1 MKTYAVGT
9 VNVAQ
14 QTRHARRI
22 YVGGIPPNLID
33 EDGLRSFINAVVAQ
47 GLGEENDHSYVLSV
61 YINHKKCFAFVEL
74 KSIELAT
81 ACLALD
87 GIMMKNVALRILR
100 ANEYKPELVPAAMNK
115 VIHFDLSGF
124 QFGNP
129 VSSSGGLH
137 HTESDEGFT
146 DRSFDSLIQ
155 SANFLSMEPG
165 TVVLLGYPYDETPKK
180 AVIRGA
186 GSTAMPKTLRNL
198 IRKFKFG
205 AVDNAEYGSDMS
217 KLRVLDVG
225 DILGG
230 KQAEEGRA
238 NLSMVLTEL
247 LLRGGVPFLIGGS
260 NDLVYPSWKS
270 ATGLSKVPV
279 SIVSLGSKVEPR
291 ILDDL
296 VQLSSTDETSTE
308 SKSPEV
314 GTYVLFGAQGSSL
327 SSEEARSFVSKG
339 GRLCWLLKELRRQ
352 ATSLDQQFQ
361 RLLDELTT
369 AKAASEGA
377 EPLAPAVVLHIDC
390 GSLESSIA
398 AFSNNTSS
406 TAGFKYDEVLQIAYL
421 AGLSPAVAMVQVTEF
436 SPAAEETRQNML
448 VLEMLYYFCVGY
460 NLRVGGSM
468 DSFVS
473 PLGIAWPKADDLK
486 AASSS
491 VESDFANRL
500 TSMVPP
506 SSASTAGSGVDSQSQ
521 VAKLADEVAALS
533 SGGSAA
539 PAASRPAAPSHGY
552 AASDL
557 DSAPIAGSALSTAM
571 QHPQGLQPQQQQ
583 PALNR
588 YPGSAAA
595 SAPNAS
601 NLRQQMM
608 MQSSG
613 VSMRGEQLTAAAL
626 AASANANAASGANAA
641 YGRTYLEMKVA
652 AGQIPYLQPGAS
664 PSDGYF
670 AGANG
675 GPMMSQTPTR
685 PGMISSNSGRGL
697 GSSASST
704 SMGAPPIGISA
715 TLSRSTSSRSQASSQ
730 ASTSNS
736 NIVFGNLASSSMPTG
751 SRSNVASF
759 SGSSSHASSAQSMPS
774 VLNANVHSLAPSP
787 NTSSSLLPPPH
798 PHLPIHSHSPHH
810 GHVIRRGLYMQESQS
825 SVDFG
830 HDPHPFDES
839 TDLNFD
845 VGSGGMTGHH
855 AHHSG
860 SASMSGIGM
869 GASSNSM
876 NGSFLG
882 GSPGGFKLPGGPT
895 ANLGNDFMLLNTSTK
910 SNAPS
915 TSGIGFSSSGSA
927 SADTAVAGAN
937 YPQLMPYLS
946 SMDSPPYAQQQQQ
959 QQLHAGPGG
968 FGSLMGTSLYS
979 QSPGGGGPS
988 ASANG
993 NGSGSSL
1000 LGLNKPADF

>member
-33 EDGLRSFINAVVAQ
+33 EDGLRSYINAVVAQ

-180 AVIRGA
+180 AVVRGA

-230 KQAEEGRA
+230 KQAEEGRT
-238 NLSMVLTEL
+238 NLTMVLSEL
-247 LLRGGVPFLIGGS
+247 LQRGGVPFVIGGS

-270 ATGLSKVPV
+270 AVALSKVPV
-279 SIVSLGSKVEPR
+279 SIVSLGSRVEPR

-296 VQLSSTDETSTE
+296 VQLSSADETGAE

-352 ATSLDQQFQ
+352 ATPLDQQFQ
-361 RLLDELTT
+361 RLLDELTV
-369 AKAASEGA
+369 AKAASEGT
-377 EPLAPAVVLHIDC
+377 ELVAPAVVLHIDC
-390 GSLESSIA
+390 GSLESSVA

-406 TAGFKYDEVLQIAYL
+406 TVGFKYDEVLQIAYL

-448 VLEMLYYFCVGY
+448 VLEVLYYFCMGY
-460 NLRVGGSM
+460 SLRVGGST
-468 DSFVS
+468 DGFVS
-473 PLGIAWPKADDLK
+473 PLGVAAPRADDLK
-486 AASSS
+486 AASS
-491 VESDFANRL
+491 VESDFAHRL

-506 SSASTAGSGVDSQSQ
+506 SAASAVAGAADGQSQ
-521 VAKLADEVAALS
+521 VAKLADEVAAAS
-533 SGGSAA
+533 VGGSVASS
-539 PAASRPAAPSHGY
+539 AASRAAASHGHG
-552 AASDL
+552 ADL
-557 DSAPIAGSALSTAM
+557 DAAPIAGSAMSAAL
-571 QHPQGLQPQQQQ
+571 QHQQGLQQQQQ
-583 PALNR
+583 QQQQTLNR
-588 YPGSAAA
+588 YAGNVAA
-595 SAPNAS
+595 SASNAS

-608 MQSSG
+608 MQSG
-613 VSMRGEQLTAAAL
+613 GASMRGEQLTAAAL
-626 AASANANAASGANAA
+626 AASANAPGGANAA
-641 YGRTYLEMKVA
+641 YGRTFLEMKVA
-652 AGQIPYLQPGAS
+652 SGQIPYLQPGAS

-675 GPMMSQTPTR
+675 GPMLSQTPTR

-736 NIVFGNLASSSMPTG
+736 NIVFGNLASSSMPNG

-798 PHLPIHSHSPHH
+798 PHLPIHAHSPHH
-810 GHVIRRGLYMQESQS
+810 HVVRRGLYMQESQS

-845 VGSGGMTGHH
+845 VSSSAMAGHH

-860 SASMSGIGM
+860 GGGMSGIGM

-882 GSPGGFKLPGGPT
+882 GSPGGFKLPSGPA
-895 ANLGNDFMLLNTSTK
+895 ANLGNDFMLLNASTK

-915 TSGIGFSSSGSA
+915 SSGIGFSSSGSA

-946 SMDSPPYAQQQQQ
+946 SMDSPPYAQQQQ
-959 QQLHAGPGG
+959 LHAGPGG
-968 FGSLMGTSLYS
+968 FGSLMGTSLYA
-979 QSPGGGGPS
+979 QGPGGGGPS

-993 NGSGSSL
+993 GGSGGSSL

>member
-1 MKTYAVGT
+1 
-9 VNVAQ
+9 
-14 QTRHARRI
+14 
-22 YVGGIPPNLID
+22 
-33 EDGLRSFINAVVAQ
+33 
-47 GLGEENDHSYVLSV
+47 
-61 YINHKKCFAFVEL
+61 
-74 KSIELAT
+74 
-81 ACLALD
+81 
-87 GIMMKNVALRILR
+87 
-100 ANEYKPELVPAAMNK
+100 MNK

-129 VSSSGGLH
+129 VTGSGGLH
-137 HTESDEGFT
+137 HTESDEGFA

-180 AVIRGA
+180 AVVRGA
-186 GSTAMPKTLRNL
+186 GSTATPKTLRNL

-225 DILGG
+225 DVLGG
-230 KQAEEGRA
+230 KLAEEGRA
-238 NLSMVLTEL
+238 NLTMVLSEL
-247 LLRGGVPFLIGGS
+247 LQRGGVPFLIGGS

-270 ATGLSKVPV
+270 AMGLSKVPV

-296 VQLSSTDETSTE
+296 VQLSSADETSAE

-352 ATSLDQQFQ
+352 ATPLDQQFQ

-369 AKAASEGA
+369 AKAASDGA
-377 EPLAPAVVLHIDC
+377 ELVVPAVVLHIDC
-390 GSLESSIA
+390 GSLESSVA
-398 AFSNNTSS
+398 AFSNNSSS
-406 TAGFKYDEVLQIAYL
+406 TVGFKHDEVLQIAYL

-448 VLEMLYYFCVGY
+448 VLEVLYYFCLGY
-460 NLRVGGSM
+460 GLRVGGAM
-468 DSFVS
+468 DGFVS
-473 PLGIAWPKADDLK
+473 PLGIAWPKPDDLK
-486 AASSS
+486 AASST

-500 TSMVPP
+500 SSMVPP
-506 SSASTAGSGVDSQSQ
+506 SAAAAVAGAADGQSQ
-521 VAKLADEVAALS
+521 VAKLADEAAAMGG
-533 SGGSAA
+533 GGSAGRA
-539 PAASRPAAPSHGY
+539 AASHGHAA
-552 AASDL
+552 DL
-557 DSAPIAGSALSTAM
+557 DSAPVAGSAMSAAM
-571 QHPQGLQPQQQQ
+571 QHQQGLHQQQQ
-583 PALNR
+583 QQQQQQQALNR
-588 YPGSAAA
+588 YPGSAA
-595 SAPNAS
+595 APNAS

-608 MQSSG
+608 MQSGG

-626 AASANANAASGANAA
+626 AASANASAGANAA

-652 AGQIPYLQPGAS
+652 SGQIPYLQSGAS
-664 PSDGYF
+664 PAEGYF

-685 PGMISSNSGRGL
+685 PGMMSSNSGRGL

-736 NIVFGNLASSSMPTG
+736 NIVFGNLASSSMPNG

-798 PHLPIHSHSPHH
+798 PHLPIHAHSPHH
-810 GHVIRRGLYMQESQS
+810 GHVVRRGLYMQESQS

-845 VGSGGMTGHH
+845 VNSGGMAGHH
-855 AHHSG
+855 AHHGG

-882 GSPGGFKLPGGPT
+882 GSPGGFKLPGGP
-895 ANLGNDFMLLNTSTK
+895 AAGLGNDFMLLNASTK

-915 TSGIGFSSSGSA
+915 ASGIGFSSSGSA
-927 SADTAVAGAN
+927 SADTTVAGAN

-959 QQLHAGPGG
+959 QQQLHAGPGG
-968 FGSLMGTSLYS
+968 FGSLMGTSLYA
-979 QSPGGGGPS
+979 QGPGGGGPS

-993 NGSGSSL
+993 GSSL